1 MFFLL
6 CITSQLAL
14 FLFFIQTFWGDQYP
28 DLFLISIHVFALIQF
43 YFCNKYYSKLR
54 YLFLLW
60 FAVLSIWHMAM
71 YLYADKSIL
80 YFIVSFILLG
90 ISLVYYYQNKDQL
103 CSALSAVGLG
113 ISFTLIIVKAVTE
126 WFGQNEIVELFFIA
140 LIIFAWFAF
149 ITYMLIKFIPHSRFN
164 AIPLAVGAWI
174 AGIVFATLML
184 TFWGNFSLLM
194 GVVFVALAAYLLKAK
209 QSLFL
214 RQFAYCLWVAG
225 QIAVIFHTVDLMNH
239 ILPIL
244 FLQLAMLSRLLKAK
258 IHRCVVTQAELHYEG
273 SCAID
278 GLLLDLAG
286 IREYEEIHMWNV
298 TNGKRFSTYAI
309 RGEEGSGIISVNG
322 GAAHQADVGDL
333 MIIATFGDFT
343 EAEANAHKP
352 RLVYANPDNTVSHMA
367 NCIPVQV
374 A

>member
-1 MFFLL
+1 
-6 CITSQLAL
+6 
-14 FLFFIQTFWGDQYP
+14 
-28 DLFLISIHVFALIQF
+28 
-43 YFCNKYYSKLR
+43 
-54 YLFLLW
+54 
-60 FAVLSIWHMAM
+60 MAM

-80 YFIVSFILLG
+80 YFIVSFLLLG
-90 ISLVYYYQNKDQL
+90 ISLAYYYKNKDQL

-126 WFGQNEIVELFFIA
+126 WFGQNEIFELFFIA

-225 QIAVIFHTVDLMNH
+225 QIAVIFHTVDLMNQ

-244 FLQLAMLSRLLKAK
+244 LLQLAML
-258 IHRCVVTQAELHYEG
+258 V
-273 SCAID
+273 
-278 GLLLDLAG
+278 LAYFMRTHWFFVFVQ
-286 IREYEEIHMWNV
+286 I
-298 TNGKRFSTYAI
+298 F
-309 RGEEGSGIISVNG
+309 
-322 GAAHQADVGDL
+322 
-333 MIIATFGDFT
+333 
-343 EAEANAHKP
+343 ANSYFPNK
-352 RLVYANPDNTVSHMA
+352 V
-367 NCIPVQV
+367 
-374 A
+374 